1 MAQIRRIGF
10 ACVTHDGSLSTNHT
24 LRLADLSPAKV
35 TGSGSRNLDDME
47 KILFGM
53 AQGPLR
59 LFRLGG
65 STIPFASHASMDFDW
80 REIFRGRFREI
91 GDTYAPQ
98 GFRFSMHP
106 GQYCVLNSLNPL
118 TVASAI
124 REIDYAV
131 TVLDLMGLDK
141 EHKVVV
147 HGGAVA
153 GDREAS
159 TARLTEAVG
168 NLPQRIKDRL
178 VLENDERLFN
188 VEQIAPVG
196 ETTGVPIVFDIHH
209 HRINPGSLSAEDAIA
224 RVCATWGDVRPKFH
238 ISSQKPDA
246 RLGAH
251 DDNVFAEDIDILSD
265 AIRCDIDLMVEA
277 KGKEVAA
284 MGVWRHLHGGSE
296 IAIRSS

>member
-1 MAQIRRIGF
+1 MAQIRRVGF

-24 LRLADLSPAKV
+24 LRLADLSPGKV
-35 TGSGSRNLDDME
+35 AAAGHRNLDDLE

-53 AQGPLR
+53 VQGPLR
-59 LFRLGG
+59 LLRLGG

-80 REIFRGRFREI
+80 PGIFAGRLAEI
-91 GDTYAPQ
+91 GARYAPF

-106 GQYCVLNSLNPL
+106 GQYCVLNSLNPA

-131 TVLDLMGLDK
+131 TTLDLMGLDR

-153 GDREAS
+153 GDRNAA
-159 TARLTEAVG
+159 TARLTETVG
-168 NLPQRIKDRL
+168 NLPQRLKDRL

-196 ETTGVPIVFDIHH
+196 EATGVPIVFDIHH
-209 HRINPGSLSAEDAIA
+209 HRLNPGSLSIRDAIA

-238 ISSQKPDA
+238 ISSQRPDA

-251 DDNVFAEDIDILSD
+251 DDMVFDEDTDLLAESIW
-265 AIRCDIDLMVEA
+265 CDIDLMVEA
-277 KGKEVAA
+277 KSKEVAA
-284 MGVWRHLHGGSE
+284 MGVWRRLQRGS
-296 IAIRSS
+296 